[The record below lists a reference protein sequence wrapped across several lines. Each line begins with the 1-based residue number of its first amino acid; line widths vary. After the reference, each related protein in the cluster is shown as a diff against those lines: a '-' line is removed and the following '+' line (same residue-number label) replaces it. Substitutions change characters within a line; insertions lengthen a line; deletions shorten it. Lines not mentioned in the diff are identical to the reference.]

1 MKNNFTFIISILFI
15 LMLSQLAG
23 AADNVATFA
32 GGCYWC
38 MEDAMEHVEG
48 VVSVTSGFASNVE
61 AVQVVFDPSQTSYEK
76 LLSAFWRNIDP
87 TDAEGQFCDRG
98 PRYESAIF
106 YQDEQQKAV
115 AQKSKEEIEKKL
127 GKDIV
132 TPIMGGADFHAA
144 PESEQDYFKKKPF
157 DYKQYKMRCG
167 RERRLRSIWK

>member
-1 MKNNFTFIISILFI
+1 MKNYFTFLVSILFI
-15 LMLSQLAG
+15 LILLNHVQ
-23 AADNVATFA
+23 AAENVATFA

-61 AVQVVFDPSQTSYEK
+61 AVQVVWDPSQTTYEK

-106 YQDEQQKAV
+106 YYDAQQKA
-115 AQKSKEEIEKKL
+115 AAEKSKDETEKIL
-127 GKDIV
+127 GKSIV
-132 TPIMGGADFHAA
+132 TPIIGGADFRPV
-144 PESEQDYFKKKPF
+144 PESEQDYSKKKPF
-157 DYKQYKMRCG
+157 EYKQYKMRCG